1 MDAMTG
7 SRYVAS
13 STNTG
18 NHHIRILG
26 RDAIPGRGST
36 RAPPKSDW
44 VKLTLVDSTPTAF
57 CPKALEICKIST
69 KIKSMYRYAISYDL
83 FWTTE
88 WAEQFSVPRSPWVL
102 DGPDPSGAL
111 KVFPTRDTS
120 ARASVVPHGGGG

>member
-44 VKLTLVDSTPTAF
+44 VKIDAGRLDTDSILPQGAGNLQDLDKNQIYV
-57 CPKALEICKIST
+57 PV
-69 KIKSMYRYAISYDL
+69 RYQLRHI
-83 FWTTE
+83 
-88 WAEQFSVPRSPWVL
+88 L
-102 DGPDPSGAL
+102 DDS
-111 KVFPTRDTS
+111 
-120 ARASVVPHGGGG
+120 